1 MRTRVL
7 DIQIRPATADDLE
20 AINDIYNHYVPCS
33 TCTYQEEPET
43 MKSRREWF
51 ASHGD
56 QHPITVAVMSGE
68 IVGWGSLS
76 PFRERSAYRYTV
88 ENSVY
93 VSPAHQRRGI
103 GRALL
108 VDLIERARTLGH
120 HSIIAGIDA
129 EQTGS
134 IALHAAVGF
143 RDVADLREVGFKFGR
158 WLHVRYLQL
167 ML

>member
-1 MRTRVL
+1 ML
-7 DIQIRPATADDLE
+7 DIQIRPATHADLE

-43 MKSRREWF
+43 MDSRRAWF
-51 ASHGD
+51 ASHGER
-56 QHPITVAVMSGE
+56 HPITAAVLDGE
-68 IVGWGSLS
+68 ILGWGSLS

-93 VSPAHQRRGI
+93 VSHAHQRRGI

-108 VDLIERARTLGH
+108 VDLIGRARALGH

-129 EQTGS
+129 EQAGS
-134 IALHAAVGF
+134 IALHEALGF
-143 RDVADLREVGFKFGR
+143 RDAAALREVGFKFGR

>member
-1 MRTRVL
+1 ML
-7 DIQIRPATADDLE
+7 DIAVRPATIADLQV
-20 AINDIYNHYVPCS
+20 INDIYNHYVPCS

-43 MKSRREWF
+43 MEARRAWF
-51 ASHGD
+51 ASHGAR
-56 QHPITVAVMSGE
+56 HPITVAAVNDE
-68 IVGWGSLS
+68 VVGWGSLS
-76 PFRERSAYRYTV
+76 PFRERSAYRFTV

-93 VSPAHQRRGI
+93 VSHAHQRRGV

-108 VDLIERARTLGH
+108 ADLIDRARAVGH

-129 EQTGS
+129 DQTRS
-134 IALHAAVGF
+134 IALHAAFGF
-143 RDVADLREVGFKFGR
+143 REVANLREAGFKFGR